1 MALDNFSVLWN
12 HKPFMRFWCARLFGV
27 SANQMMLVVLS
38 WQMYELTGS
47 AWELGLVGLCQFL
60 PALLLTIPAG
70 YVIDHHHRARIF
82 AYCLLVQLFIV
93 GTLLI
98 STHFGWINHLI
109 ILILSVL
116 LGAVRAFQMPAQQAI
131 TPVLVPPHLL
141 SKATAFS
148 TTGMQSATIGAP
160 AIGGLLYGLG
170 ADVVYGVCL
179 ILLLYG
185 SLLAFGVRY
194 QHQVRATALSWFSAL
209 DGFRFIWNNKTVLG
223 AVTLDLFAVLFGGA
237 VALLPI
243 FAKEILHVGPWGVGF
258 LRAAPALGA
267 VMMSIALTYWPL
279 KRQAGKKLIYAV
291 VVYGLA
297 TIVFGVSTSFI
308 LSFIALTIS
317 GAADSVSVI
326 IRLSLVQFET
336 PDDMRGRVSAVNSIF
351 IGASNQL
358 GEFESGLSAVVLGPV
373 GSVLLGGIGTLLIAM
388 SWMKIFPSLIQ
399 RDALQKPS

>member
-12 HKPFMRFWCARLFGV
+12 HKPFIRFWFARLFGV
-27 SANQMMLVVLS
+27 SANQIMLVVLS

-70 YVIDHHHRARIF
+70 YVIDHHHRARVF

-93 GTLLI
+93 STLLI
-98 STHFGWINHLI
+98 STHFGWVNHSI

-148 TTGMQSATIGAP
+148 ATGIQSATIGAP

-194 QHQVRATALSWFSAL
+194 HHQVRTTVLSWFSAL
-209 DGFRFIWNNKTVLG
+209 DGFRFIWHNKTVLG
-223 AVTLDLFAVLFGGA
+223 AVTLDLFAVLLGGA

-267 VMMSIALTYWPL
+267 LMMSIALTYWPL
-279 KRQAGKKLIYAV
+279 KRQAGKKLMCAV

-297 TIVFGVSTSFI
+297 TIVFGISTNFI